1 MSYVLDKDIIKRLKE
16 HYTAAAAI
24 IPKDRIVGVFLQGSQ
39 NYGMATDKSDVD
51 TKCIILPSFE
61 DIVFNKQP
69 ISTTYILPNDEH
81 IDLKDIRL
89 IFNSFRKQNINFIEI
104 LFTKYFIL
112 NPKYKKF
119 WNELIEEREAIAK
132 YNTYTAVKAIK
143 GMAMDKYHA
152 LEHPYPNKA
161 EVLAQYGFDPKQLH
175 HLARLYYF
183 LYDYLYT
190 NKTYAEVLKMS
201 GKRKY
206 DLLDIKCGGD
216 PFSNTYPMSLE
227 SAREWGKAYFTAITL
242 LADNYCKLH
251 SFIKNSP
258 NSCVDKLFDKVQTK
272 IMKKAM
278 KKELRR
284 KIFSRAGTK

>member
-1 MSYVLDKDIIKRLKE
+1 MSYVLNKDIMNRLKE
-16 HYTAAAAI
+16 HYAAAANI
-24 IPKDRIVGVFLQGSQ
+24 IPKDRIVGIFLQGSQ

-69 ISTTYILPNDEH
+69 ISTTYVLPNNEH

-89 IFNSFRKQNINFIEI
+89 IFNNFRKQNINFVEI

-119 WNELIEEREAIAK
+119 WNELVEEREAIAK
-132 YNTYTAVKAIK
+132 YNPYVAVKAIK
-143 GMAMDKYHA
+143 GMAMEKYHA
-152 LEHPYPNKA
+152 LEHPYPSKA
-161 EVLAQYGFDPKQLH
+161 EVLTQYGFDPKQLH

-190 NKTYAEVLKMS
+190 NKTYAEILKVV
-201 GKRKY
+201 GRKKY
-206 DLLDIKCGGD
+206 DLLDIKFGGD
-216 PFSNTYPMSLE
+216 PYLNAYPMCLA
-227 SAREWGKAYFTAITL
+227 SAREWGTIYIKTITRV
-242 LADNYCKLH
+242 ADNWCDLH
-251 SFIKNSP
+251 SDLKNKP
-258 NSCVDKLFDKVQTK
+258 DLYVDKLFDKIQTE

-278 KKELRR
+278 KKDLRR
-284 KIFSRAGTK
+284 KKSVK

>member
-1 MSYVLDKDIIKRLKE
+1 MSYVLNKDIMARLKE
-16 HYTAAAAI
+16 HYAAAAAI
-24 IPKDRIVGVFLQGSQ
+24 IPKDRILGIFLQGSQ
-39 NYGMATDKSDVD
+39 NYGMATEKSDVD

-61 DIVFNKQP
+61 DIVFNKPP
-69 ISTTYILPNDEH
+69 ISTTHILPNDEH
-81 IDLKDIRL
+81 IDFKDIRL
-89 IFNSFRKQNINFIEI
+89 IFGNFRKQNINYIEI

-119 WNELIEEREAIAK
+119 WNELVEEREAIAK
-132 YNTYTAVKAIK
+132 YNPYTAVKAIK

-183 LYDYLYT
+183 LYDYICGL
-190 NKTYAEVLKMS
+190 KTYSEMLKPT

-216 PFSNTYPMSLE
+216 PFLNTYPMTLD
-227 SAREWGKAYFTAITL
+227 SARDWGKTYFDAITI
-242 LADNYCKLH
+242 LADIYCSLRSDLNNK
-251 SFIKNSP
+251 P
-258 NSCVDKLFDKVQTK
+258 DPYVDKLFDKIQTE
-272 IMKKAM
+272 IMKKAI
-278 KKELRR
+278 KKDLRR
-284 KIFSRAGTK
+284 KKDA

>member
-1 MSYVLDKDIIKRLKE
+1 MSYVLDKDIMRRLKE
-16 HYTAAAAI
+16 HYAAAAAI
-24 IPKDRIVGVFLQGSQ
+24 IPKDRIVGIFLQGSQ

-69 ISTTYILPNDEH
+69 VSTTYVLPNDEH

-89 IFNSFRKQNINFIEI
+89 IFNNFRKQNINFIEI

-119 WNELIEEREAIAK
+119 WNELVEEREAIAK
-132 YNTYTAVKAIK
+132 YNPYIAVKAIK

-190 NKTYAEVLKMS
+190 NKTYAEILKVT
-201 GKRKY
+201 GKKKY
-206 DLLDIKCGGD
+206 DLLGIKSGGN
-216 PFSNTYPMSLE
+216 PHLNTYPMSPAH
-227 SAREWGKAYFTAITL
+227 AREWGAIYFQTITRI
-242 LADNYCKLH
+242 ADNYCNLH
-251 SFIKNSP
+251 SDLKNKP
-258 NSCVDKLFDKVQTK
+258 DPYVDKLFDKVQTE

-284 KIFSRAGTK
+284 KKDVK

>member
-1 MSYVLDKDIIKRLKE
+1 MSYVLDKDIMTRLKE
-16 HYTAAAAI
+16 HYAAAAAI
-24 IPKDRIVGVFLQGSQ
+24 IPENRIVGIFLQGSQ

-61 DIVFNKQP
+61 DIVFNKSP
-69 ISTTYILPNDEH
+69 ISTTHILSNDEH
-81 IDLKDIRL
+81 IDFKDIRL
-89 IFNSFRKQNINFIEI
+89 IFGNFRKQNINYIEI

-112 NPKYKKF
+112 NPKYKKC
-119 WNELIEEREAIAK
+119 WNELVEEREAIAK
-132 YNTYTAVKAIK
+132 YNPYVAVKAIK

-183 LYDYLYT
+183 LYDYICGL
-190 NKTYAEVLKMS
+190 KTYSEMLKPT

-216 PFSNTYPMSLE
+216 PFLNTYPMTLD
-227 SAREWGKAYFTAITL
+227 SARDWGKTYFDAITI
-242 LADNYCKLH
+242 LADIYCSLR
-251 SFIKNSP
+251 SDLKNKSDP
-258 NSCVDKLFDKVQTK
+258 YVDKLFDKIQTE
-272 IMKKAM
+272 IMKKAI
-278 KKELRR
+278 KKDLRR
-284 KIFSRAGTK
+284 KKDA

>member
-1 MSYVLDKDIIKRLKE
+1 MSYILDKDIMNRLKE
-16 HYTAAAAI
+16 HYAAAAAI
-24 IPKDRIVGVFLQGSQ
+24 IPKDRIVGIFLQGSQ
-39 NYGMATDKSDVD
+39 NYGIATDKSDVD

-69 ISTTYILPNDEH
+69 ISTTYVLPNDEH

-89 IFNSFRKQNINFIEI
+89 IFNNFRKQNINFIEI

-119 WNELIEEREAIAK
+119 WNELVEEREAIAK
-132 YNTYTAVKAIK
+132 YNPYIAVKAIK
-143 GMAMDKYHA
+143 GMAIDKYHA

-161 EVLAQYGFDPKQLH
+161 KVLAQYGFDPKQLH

-190 NKTYAEVLKMS
+190 NKTYAEVLKVS

-216 PFSNTYPMSLE
+216 PYLNTYPMCLV
-227 SAREWGKAYFTAITL
+227 SAREWGTIYFETITRI
-242 LADNYCKLH
+242 ADVYCNLH
-251 SFIKNSP
+251 SDLKNKP
-258 NSCVDKLFDKVQTK
+258 DPYIDKLFDKVQTE

-284 KIFSRAGTK
+284 NKDVK

>member
-1 MSYVLDKDIIKRLKE
+1 MSYVLDKDIMTRLKE
-16 HYTAAAAI
+16 HYAAAAAI
-24 IPKDRIVGVFLQGSQ
+24 IPKDRILGIFLQGSQ
-39 NYGMATDKSDVD
+39 NYGMATEKSDVD

-61 DIVFNKQP
+61 DIVFNKPP
-69 ISTTYILPNDEH
+69 ISTTYVLSNDEH

-89 IFNSFRKQNINFIEI
+89 IFGNFRKQNINYIEI

-132 YNTYTAVKAIK
+132 YNPYIAVKAIK

-161 EVLAQYGFDPKQLH
+161 EVLTQYGFDPKQLH

-190 NKTYAEVLKMS
+190 NKTYAEILKIV
-201 GKRKY
+201 GRKKY
-206 DLLDIKCGGD
+206 DLLDIKCGKD
-216 PFSNTYPMSLE
+216 PYLNTYPMCLV
-227 SAREWGKAYFTAITL
+227 SAREWGAIYFETITKI
-242 LADNYCKLH
+242 ADLYCNLH
-251 SFIKNSP
+251 SDLKNKP
-258 NSCVDKLFDKVQTK
+258 DPYVDKLFDKVQTE

-284 KIFSRAGTK
+284 KKNVK